1 MPFIEKL
8 SLILASFVIDIS
20 PIVSFLSLVNGK
32 INENELIKLSKR
44 EEREA
49 SWTLTKTPVEIPGV
63 QDGSKEVNRTRRA
76 NLETRDFQ
84 RSSKLVQG
92 GMCLSEGRL
101 R

>member
-1 MPFIEKL
+1 M
-8 SLILASFVIDIS
+8 A
-20 PIVSFLSLVNGK
+20 IVSFLSLVNGK
-32 INENELIKLSKR
+32 INENELIKRSKR